1 MDSSAYEAMYALQSR
16 HWWWR
21 GMSWLYN
28 TALHT
33 FLPASKGE
41 SRRLID
47 IGCGFGTNLPILNA
61 LGDVVGVDVSLEA
74 LQAIQQRPRLGLVQA
89 RADALPF
96 KPRSFDV
103 VALLAVIE
111 HVDRDD
117 TVLSEAHRIARPGAI
132 QLLNTSAFM
141 VLWSHHDLANQ
152 HRRRYR
158 VAQLRLMQAA
168 AGWRVLVI
176 SYVNT
181 LIFPAVLVVRLL
193 QRLAKKHDEAEYDMG
208 PEFRPLNAFL
218 EIVLKLE
225 SWLILKGHM
234 PMPWGVDI
242 ISVSRRDD

>member
-33 FLPASKGE
+33 FLPASKSE

-111 HVDRDD
+111 HVYRDD
-117 TVLSEAHRIARPGAI
+117 TVLAKPHLIAGPDSR
-132 QLLNTSAFM
+132 QL
-141 VLWSHHDLANQ
+141 
-152 HRRRYR
+152 
-158 VAQLRLMQAA
+158 
-168 AGWRVLVI
+168 
-176 SYVNT
+176 
-181 LIFPAVLVVRLL
+181 
-193 QRLAKKHDEAEYDMG
+193 
-208 PEFRPLNAFL
+208 
-218 EIVLKLE
+218 
-225 SWLILKGHM
+225 
-234 PMPWGVDI
+234 
-242 ISVSRRDD
+242 